1 MPRICTPRVISMVGT
16 MAAPSGPVTR
26 DSASGTARS
35 VTFTSNEVA
44 DEHQC
49 EHRGNDVEEDRQ

>member
-1 MPRICTPRVISMVGT
+1 MVGT